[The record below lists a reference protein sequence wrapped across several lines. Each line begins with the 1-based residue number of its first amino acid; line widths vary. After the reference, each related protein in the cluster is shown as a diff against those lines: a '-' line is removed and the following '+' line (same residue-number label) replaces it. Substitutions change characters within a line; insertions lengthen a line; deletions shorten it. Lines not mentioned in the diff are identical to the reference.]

1 MVRDYV
7 FALTEVGQRRLGG
20 LTVMA
25 MLASLQAC
33 APVVTRYAAR
43 SAAADSAVKAAI
55 SRERAIQAAD
65 IPSNT
70 VGVLPLRVVSADTS
84 YASLGYGLA
93 ALMAGDLAR
102 TNRLVVVER
111 LRLDAVLRELDLVKQ
126 GRVDAATGPRAGRL
140 VGARRVIVGDLAIQ
154 STGTLQLASRIA
166 NAATGVVDGAFTGSS
181 TVRQIFDIE
190 KTMVLR
196 ILEVLGVTL
205 TPAERRAMERRPTQN
220 LGALV
225 AFSNGVRAEAGRDLE
240 RAVTYYE
247 AAARLDPA
255 FVEARDRS
263 STIRAGASA
272 SGGALPRVNRA
283 SSLSNDLVNRL
294 SPVIFG
300 SGVDAPLSRQQTIT
314 ITIGII
320 TP

>member
-1 MVRDYV
+1 MLDDHVFTSIDVRR
-7 FALTEVGQRRLGG
+7 RRLGVSMA
-20 LTVMA
+20 LA
-25 MLASLQAC
+25 MLALLQAC
-33 APVVTRYAAR
+33 APVVTRYAVR
-43 SAAADSAVKAAI
+43 SAAADSAVQAAI
-55 SRERAIQAAD
+55 SRERSLQAAD

-70 VGVLPLRVVSADTS
+70 VGVLPLRVVAADTS

-111 LRLDAVLRELDLVKQ
+111 LRLDAVLRELNLVRD
-126 GRVDAATGPRAGRL
+126 GRIDPATGPRAGRL

-154 STGTLQLASRIA
+154 SSGALELGSRVA
-166 NAATGVVDGAFTGSS
+166 NATSGTVDAAFTGSA

-205 TPAERRAMERRPTQN
+205 SPAERRAMERRSTQN

-240 RAVTYYE
+240 RAVNYYD
-247 AAARLDPA
+247 AATRLDPA
-255 FVEARDRS
+255 FVEARERS
-263 STIRAGASA
+263 TAIRAGVSASA
-272 SGGALPRVNRA
+272 RALPTVNRA
-283 SSLSNDLVNRL
+283 AALSNNLVNRL
-294 SPVIFG
+294 TPVIFG
-300 SGVDAPLSRQQTIT
+300 SGIDAPLTRQQIIT

>member
-1 MVRDYV
+1 MRYEHVLASITARR
-7 FALTEVGQRRLGG
+7 RRL
-20 LTVMA
+20 LALMA
-25 MLASLQAC
+25 ITLLVSAQAC
-33 APVVTRYAAR
+33 APVVTRYAVR
-43 SAAADSAVKAAI
+43 SAAADSAVKEAI
-55 SRERAIQAAD
+55 SRERELQAAD

-84 YASLGYGLA
+84 YASLGFGIA

-102 TNRLVVVER
+102 TDRLVVVER
-111 LRLDAVLRELDLVKQ
+111 LRLDAVLRELDLVQ
-126 GRVDAATGPRAGRL
+126 RGRVDTASGPRAGRL

-154 STGTLQLASRIA
+154 SSGALQLGSRIA
-166 NAATGVVDGAFTGSS
+166 NAASGTVDGAFTGSS
-181 TVRQIFDIE
+181 TIRQIFDVE

-196 ILEVLGVTL
+196 ILEVLGIPL
-205 TPAERRAMERRPTQN
+205 SPAERRAMERRQTQN

-240 RAVTYYE
+240 RAANFYD
-247 AAARLDPA
+247 AAARLDPG
-255 FVEARDRS
+255 FVEARERS
-263 STIRAGASA
+263 SAIRSGVSA
-272 SGGALPRVNRA
+272 AVGALPRVNRA
-283 SSLSNDLVNRL
+283 GLLSTDLVNRL

-300 SGVDAPLSRQQTIT
+300 TGVDAPLTRQQLIT

>member
-1 MVRDYV
+1 MLDDHVFTSIDVRR
-7 FALTEVGQRRLGG
+7 RRLGVSMA
-20 LTVMA
+20 LA
-25 MLASLQAC
+25 MLALLQAC
-33 APVVTRYAAR
+33 APVVTRYAVR
-43 SAAADSAVKAAI
+43 SAAADSAVQAAI
-55 SRERAIQAAD
+55 SRERSIQAAD

-70 VGVLPLRVVSADTS
+70 VGVLPLRVVAADTS

-111 LRLDAVLRELDLVKQ
+111 LRLDAVLRELNLVRD
-126 GRVDAATGPRAGRL
+126 GRIDPATGPRAGRL

-154 STGTLQLASRIA
+154 SSGALELGSRVA
-166 NAATGVVDGAFTGSS
+166 NATSGTVDAAFTGSA

-205 TPAERRAMERRPTQN
+205 SPAERRAMERRSTQN

-240 RAVTYYE
+240 RAVNYYD
-247 AAARLDPA
+247 AATRLDPA
-255 FVEARDRS
+255 FVEARERS
-263 STIRAGASA
+263 TAIRAGVSA
-272 SGGALPRVNRA
+272 SSRALPTVNRA
-283 SSLSNDLVNRL
+283 AALSNNLVNRL
-294 SPVIFG
+294 TPVIFG
-300 SGVDAPLSRQQTIT
+300 SGIDAPLTRQQIIT

>member
-1 MVRDYV
+1 MLDDHVFTSIDVRR
-7 FALTEVGQRRLGG
+7 RRLGVSMA
-20 LTVMA
+20 LA
-25 MLASLQAC
+25 MLALLQAC
-33 APVVTRYAAR
+33 APVVTRYAVR
-43 SAAADSAVKAAI
+43 SAAADSAVQAAI
-55 SRERAIQAAD
+55 SRERSIQAAD

-70 VGVLPLRVVSADTS
+70 VGVLPLRVVAADTS

-111 LRLDAVLRELDLVKQ
+111 LRLDAVLRELNLVRD
-126 GRVDAATGPRAGRL
+126 GRIDPATGPRAGRL

-154 STGTLQLASRIA
+154 SSGALELGSRVA
-166 NAATGVVDGAFTGSS
+166 NATSGTVDAAFTGSA

-205 TPAERRAMERRPTQN
+205 SPAERRAMERRSTQN

-240 RAVTYYE
+240 RAVNYYD
-247 AAARLDPA
+247 AATRLDPA
-255 FVEARDRS
+255 FVEARERS
-263 STIRAGASA
+263 TAIRAGVSASA
-272 SGGALPRVNRA
+272 RALPTVNRA
-283 SSLSNDLVNRL
+283 AALSNNLVNRL
-294 SPVIFG
+294 TPVIFG
-300 SGVDAPLSRQQTIT
+300 SGIDAPLTRQQIIT